1 MYKKVKTCFILGL
14 GVLNPPAPA
23 AFFRGQQISCQQQ
36 YNIGIGNSILYNRHS
51 HTIDSFNN
59 KSIKKIPMINVGSY
73 IFHQE
78 RAVLLINVKLK
89 VPLHWHDKP
98 VFFEDH
104 FYGVNMS

>member
-1 MYKKVKTCFILGL
+1 
-14 GVLNPPAPA
+14 
-23 AFFRGQQISCQQQ
+23 
-36 YNIGIGNSILYNRHS
+36 
-51 HTIDSFNN
+51 
-59 KSIKKIPMINVGSY
+59 MINVGSY

-104 FYGVNMS
+104 FYGVTMS